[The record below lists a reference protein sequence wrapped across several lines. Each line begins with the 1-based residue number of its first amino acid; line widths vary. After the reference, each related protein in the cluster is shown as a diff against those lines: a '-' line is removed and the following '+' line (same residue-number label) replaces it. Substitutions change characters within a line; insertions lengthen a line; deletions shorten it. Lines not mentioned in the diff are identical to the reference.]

1 MTISKKLYVGIGSV
15 AGILIGLAIFFQWNF
30 KRTEEQLKAF
40 EEYPELQA
48 LLGSVTIDHFKWAE
62 SLGVGTIAL
71 GKEFTGQLDHTQ
83 CNLGKWYY
91 SFKPPR
97 ELEEPFRRIEEP
109 HRKLHATAEK
119 IVTAVKGGN
128 TELAKKIY
136 QEETLH
142 YLKEVQD
149 NLTEMRLGIKKLI
162 ETNIESIK
170 KGQVKMA
177 RTSLIVYLFIISML
191 IAGAIIYI
199 INPIRKNLTGVSGWI
214 GRMKNGD
221 LSGSI
226 DVYSNDELGLMSSGL
241 NSTIE
246 RIKHIISQA
255 IESSRQVS
263 VASEQIAEASQNFSQ
278 RITEQA
284 ASIEETSATMEEMGA
299 SIKQTAENAKEANK
313 LAQEA
318 RQSAEAGMGAMTDTI
333 KAMDE
338 INRSAQKI
346 TSISNV
352 IEEIAFQT
360 NLLALNAAVEA
371 ARAGEHGKGF
381 AVVAAEIRNL
391 AQRASQSAKEITQ
404 LIQESVEK
412 ASKGVELSNDLQ
424 KKLEAIMS
432 AVKKVALLMDEV
444 AAASAEQASGVNQ
457 VNIALSQIDQ
467 ATQQNA
473 SIVEETASLAEE
485 LASQAKALLEL
496 VSFFKT
502 EETIIRE
509 PLLSK
514 TELIKAEN
522 SRRNIIISERK
533 KAGAIKGDGRAGN
546 HFKDF

>member
-1 MTISKKLYVGIGSV
+1 MNIKRLLFVVAAGNIAVIAVILSLFITLNSRVRSSIEKMINTDQTLLLNTFELYGLGLQTGQATRNILLNPEDETAKGNYKKAHEEFIKILDESISVATGNTRSALEKVRDIWREDHELKTRIQELAISSKKNEAINLLVKVETPKWREVRSILLDLIKEQKGVFNETLVKNDDLMNRSEK
-15 AGILIGLAIFFQWNF
+15 ILIGIMALSLMGFV
-30 KRTEEQLKAF
+30 AF
-40 EEYPELQA
+40 
-48 LLGSVTIDHFKWAE
+48 LLIIYKLVQKNIRE
-62 SLGVGTIAL
+62 SL
-71 GKEFTGQLDHTQ
+71 Q
-83 CNLGKWYY
+83 CFDTLQRGELSEENLITDEKNFLKDKFNNILTNLR
-91 SFKPPR
+91 SIM
-97 ELEEPFRRIEEP
+97 LRI
-109 HRKLHATAEK
+109 
-119 IVTAVKGGN
+119 V
-128 TELAKKIY
+128 
-136 QEETLH
+136 
-142 YLKEVQD
+142 
-149 NLTEMRLGIKKLI
+149 
-162 ETNIESIK
+162 
-170 KGQVKMA
+170 
-177 RTSLIVYLFIISML
+177 
-191 IAGAIIYI
+191 
-199 INPIRKNLTGVSGWI
+199 
-214 GRMKNGD
+214 
-221 LSGSI
+221 
-226 DVYSNDELGLMSSGL
+226 
-241 NSTIE
+241 
-246 RIKHIISQA
+246 
-255 IESSRQVS
+255 ESSRQVS

-318 RQSAEAGMGAMTDTI
+318 RQSAEAGMVAMTDTI

-338 INRSAQKI
+338 INRAAQKI
-346 TSISNV
+346 TNISNV

-432 AVKKVALLMDEV
+432 SVKKVALLMDEV

-467 ATQQNA
+467 TTQQNA

-496 VSFFKT
+496 VSFFKLNGKEVIQQPVLITTKKPLPSRAPAKKEINRADRIPLGT
-502 EETIIRE
+502 E
-509 PLLSK
+509 
-514 TELIKAEN
+514 
-522 SRRNIIISERK
+522 
-533 KAGAIKGDGRAGN
+533 GG
-546 HFKDF
+546 FKEF